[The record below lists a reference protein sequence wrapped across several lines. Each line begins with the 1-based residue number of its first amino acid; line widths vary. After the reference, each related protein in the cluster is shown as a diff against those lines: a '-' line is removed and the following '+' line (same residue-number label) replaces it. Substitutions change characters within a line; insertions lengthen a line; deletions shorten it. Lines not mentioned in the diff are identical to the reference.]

1 MTSSSRTTEGEKT
14 STSGLACDY
23 ALISI
28 MSTLKKQ
35 TNKQTK
41 RLIAGYSGH
50 NKSNR
55 PKCQDSV
62 VAYGIKHHQE
72 VKKHLHFER
81 RF

>member
-1 MTSSSRTTEGEKT
+1 MMSSSRTTKGGET

-28 MSTLKKQ
+28 MSTLKKK
-35 TNKQTK
+35 TKKK

-62 VAYGIKHHQE
+62 VTYVIK
-72 VKKHLHFER
+72 KSRNIFHF
-81 RF
+81 

>member
-1 MTSSSRTTEGEKT
+1 MMSSSRTTKGGET

-28 MSTLKKQ
+28 MSTLKK
-35 TNKQTK
+35 KK

>member
-1 MTSSSRTTEGEKT
+1 MSSSRTTKGGET

-28 MSTLKKQ
+28 MSTLKKK
-35 TNKQTK
+35 TKKK

-62 VAYGIKHHQE
+62 VAYGIKHH
-72 VKKHLHFER
+72 
-81 RF
+81 